1 MGGGRRDRA
10 ESPSP
15 WLRRIVV
22 LVTLGVAAYGI
33 SCLIRGRLVTE
44 GVVLEGAPERVVGAT
59 IAAVAAITLT
69 RTIYPRRKK
78 R

>member
-1 MGGGRRDRA
+1 MGEGRRDRA

-15 WLRRIVV
+15 WLRGIVV

-44 GVVLEGAPERVVGAT
+44 GVVLEGVPARVVGAA
-59 IAAVAAITLT
+59 IAALAAITLA
-69 RTIYPRRKK
+69 RTIFPRGRK